1 MASLKEGVLLK
12 LLEEMKTKGESLE
25 KDPKAV
31 LLQIRSIIPVLEEG
45 DLWPNRGFFLKVSDA
60 SHALY
65 VSLSKQQN
73 DMILGNRLQ
82 LGQFIYVQRL
92 EDSDPLPSLRGVV
105 PIPGRRPCEGT
116 PHDIVSPTRLLK
128 LLPPVEKKFSRGP
141 SVSRKFVRGGSSDS
155 ESCCGRTEGPKAAIT
170 MMTRSCSASAAR
182 GDNLFPRVLDNDSD
196 ADSSVVPTRVSKR
209 RSWSESEILGV
220 KEIFDSSFAKHQA
233 KVVVPSRS
241 SSSSANVSFF
251 ISLSLSISFNVFNF
265 LITLLCY

>member
-12 LLEEMKTKGESLE
+12 LLEEMKTKGESVE

-82 LGQFIYVQRL
+82 LGQFIYVQKL

-128 LLPPVEKKFSRGP
+128 LLPPVEKKFSKAP

-170 MMTRSCSASAAR
+170 MTRSCSASAAR
-182 GDNLFPRVLDNDSD
+182 GDNLFPRVLDSD
-196 ADSSVVPTRVSKR
+196 ADSVVPTRVSKR

-220 KEIFDSSFAKHQA
+220 KEIFDSSFGKHQA
-233 KVVVPSRS
+233 KVVIPSRS
-241 SSSSANVSFF
+241 SSSSANVSLFF
-251 ISLSLSISFNVFNF
+251 ISLSISFTVFNF
-265 LITLLCY
+265 LIPLMLLCY